1 MRLRPHRPLWTAA
14 LALAVLPAH
23 AGVYKWVDAKGQT
36 HYDDRSVSGQLV
48 TREVINQRVIA
59 AAPDWASA
67 AVPADYAQQVGAR
80 CAELGARLESYRS
93 AQQLFGRD
101 PDGQVYAMSSM
112 QAGLAIAEARRDARL
127 YCAPD
132 AAREL
137 YAEGRTP

>member
-1 MRLRPHRPLWTAA
+1 MRPSPRHWLFVTL
-14 LALAVLPAH
+14 LALAVPAAN

-67 AVPADYAQQVGAR
+67 AVPADYAQRVGAR
-80 CAELGARLESYRS
+80 CAELGARLQAYRS
-93 AQQLFGRD
+93 AVQLFGRD
-101 PDGQVYAMSSM
+101 PDGQVYAMSSR
-112 QAGLAIAEARRDARL
+112 QAGLAIAETKRDARL

-132 AAREL
+132 AARQL
-137 YAEGRTP
+137 YAQGRTP